1 MEKVI
6 PSDEYET
13 LLKQLVQ
20 IQSPYFHEDDVMAFV
35 CDWFEKKGVPAEIR
49 TFAEPKETDF
59 HGKNDRRDH
68 GQRQNPGLSV
78 LSWRPS

>member
-6 PSDEYET
+6 PRDEYET

-35 CDWFEKKGVPAEIR
+35 CDWFEKKAFPRKYIHF
-49 TFAEPKETDF
+49 TNPKKLTSTE
-59 HGKNDRRDH
+59 KM
-68 GQRQNPGLSV
+68 S
-78 LSWRPS
+78 